1 MSAPRTPHVPVM
13 LREVLAALALS
24 DGDTIVDATF
34 GAGGYSSAILEGS
47 GARVV
52 AIDRDPAA
60 RVHAAPLEARFGARF
75 RLVNAVFSDME
86 AAVAPHGI
94 LAGGVAGVV
103 LDIGVS
109 SMQLDEAERGF
120 SFMADGPLDM
130 RMSLSGPSAADVL
143 AMASETEIADI
154 LYHLGEERRSRA
166 IAREIVKVRAE
177 RPLARTSDL
186 AQLVIRALRTPKID
200 GRHAATRTFQALRM
214 HVNDELDELRAGLS
228 AAERLLAPDGRL
240 VVVTFHSLEDGLV
253 KRFLQARTG
262 RTPRG
267 SRHGPAVD
275 TAGPE
280 PSFRFLNHRALS
292 PTEAEVAGNPRSR
305 SARLRQAIRTPA
317 PAWPD
322 DQA

>member
-1 MSAPRTPHVPVM
+1 M
-13 LREVLAALALS
+13 LSEVLAALALA
-24 DGDTIVDATF
+24 DGDTVVDATF
-34 GAGGYSSAILEGS
+34 GAGGYSSAILKGS

-60 RVHAAPLEARFGARF
+60 RTYAGALEARYGDRF
-75 RLVNAVFSDME
+75 RLVSAVFSDME
-86 AAVAPHGI
+86 AALAPHGI
-94 LAGGVAGVV
+94 VAGGVSAVV

-109 SMQLDEAERGF
+109 SMQLDEAARGF
-120 SFMADGPLDM
+120 SFMTDGPLDM
-130 RMSLSGPSAADVL
+130 RMSQSGPSAADVL
-143 AMASETEIADI
+143 ATASETEIADI

-166 IAREIVKVRAE
+166 IARQIVKVRAE
-177 RPLARTSDL
+177 QPLSRTSDL
-186 AQLVIRALRTPKID
+186 AQLVTRVLRTPKID

-214 HVNDELDELRAGLS
+214 HVNDELGELRAGLS
-228 AAERLLAPDGRL
+228 AAERLLSPQGRL

-275 TAGPE
+275 DAGPE
-280 PSFRFLNHRALS
+280 PSFRFLNHRTLS
-292 PTEAEVAGNPRSR
+292 PTEAEVADNPRAR

-317 PAWPD
+317 PAWPG